1 MPGTKH
7 RAVPGQTPGSFFAL
21 LFRYNKGM
29 TSQTRSATVSRN
41 TKETQISLT
50 LNLDGT
56 GKSDIATG
64 LGFFDHMLTLFAAHS
79 LIDLTLRC
87 DGDLHVD
94 GHHTVED
101 TGIALGQAFA
111 EALGDKTGLRRYGH
125 FTLPMDETLATVAVD
140 FSGRACLVYKVEFPT
155 AQVGQFD
162 TELVQAFWQGFT
174 HTAKCTLHLLLQYG
188 TNGHHIAE
196 SLFKAA
202 ARAFRMAIEIDPR
215 QQSIPSTKGML

>member
-1 MPGTKH
+1 
-7 RAVPGQTPGSFFAL
+7 
-21 LFRYNKGM
+21 M
-29 TSQTRSATVSRN
+29 TLAPRIATVSRD

-56 GKSDIATG
+56 GTSDIATG
-64 LGFFDHMLTLFAAHS
+64 LGFFDHMLTLFSAHS
-79 LIDLTLRC
+79 LIDLTLHC
-87 DGDLHVD
+87 SGDLHVD

-101 TGIALGQAFA
+101 TGIVLGQAFA
-111 EALGDKTGLRRYGH
+111 EALGDKTGLRRFGH

-140 FSGRACLVYKVEFPT
+140 FSGRACLVYHVDFQVP
-155 AQVGQFD
+155 QVGHFD
-162 TELVQAFWQGFT
+162 TELVHEFWQGFAQA
-174 HTAKCTLHLLLQYG
+174 AKCTLHLTLHYG

-202 ARAFRMAIEIDPR
+202 ARAMRMAVEIDPR

>member
-1 MPGTKH
+1 MIY
-7 RAVPGQTPGSFFAL
+7 A
-21 LFRYNKGM
+21 
-29 TSQTRSATVSRN
+29 TRTATVSRN

-56 GKSDIATG
+56 GRSKIVTG
-64 LGFFDHMLTLFAAHS
+64 LGFFDHMLTLFSAHS
-79 LIDLTLRC
+79 LVDLTLQC

-125 FTLPMDETLATVAVD
+125 FILPMDETLATAAVD
-140 FSGRACLVYKVEFPT
+140 FCGRACLVYNVEFQS

-162 TELVQAFWQGFT
+162 TELVHEFWQGFANA
-174 HTAKCTLHLLLQYG
+174 AKCTLHLILHYG
-188 TNGHHIAE
+188 MNGHHVAE
-196 SLFKAA
+196 SLFKAS
-202 ARAFRMAIEIDPR
+202 ARAIRMATEIDPR
-215 QQSIPSTKGML
+215 QQDIPSTKGTL

>member
-1 MPGTKH
+1 
-7 RAVPGQTPGSFFAL
+7 
-21 LFRYNKGM
+21 M
-29 TSQTRSATVSRN
+29 TTLKRTATVSRN

-56 GKSDIATG
+56 GTSEIATG
-64 LGFFDHMLTLFAAHS
+64 LGFFDHMLTLFSAHS
-79 LIDLTLRC
+79 LIDLTLHC

-111 EALGDKTGLRRYGH
+111 ESLGDKTGLRRYGH
-125 FTLPMDETLATVAVD
+125 FTLPMDETLASVAID
-140 FSGRACLVYKVEFPT
+140 FCGRACLVYNVEFQS

-162 TELVQAFWQGFT
+162 TELVHEFWQGFVNA
-174 HTAKCTLHLLLQYG
+174 AKCTLHLTLHYG

-202 ARAFRMAIEIDPR
+202 ARAIRMATEIDPR

>member
-1 MPGTKH
+1 
-7 RAVPGQTPGSFFAL
+7 
-21 LFRYNKGM
+21 M
-29 TSQTRSATVSRN
+29 TLAQRTATVSRN
-41 TKETQISLT
+41 TKETQISLS

-56 GKSDIATG
+56 GKSEIATG
-64 LGFFDHMLTLFAAHS
+64 LGFFDHMLTLFSAHS
-79 LIDLTLRC
+79 LIDLTVQC
-87 DGDLHVD
+87 NGDLHVD

-140 FSGRACLVYKVEFPT
+140 FSGRACLVYNVEFQS
-155 AQVGQFD
+155 AQVGQLD
-162 TELVQAFWQGFT
+162 TELVHEFWQGFANA
-174 HTAKCTLHLLLQYG
+174 AKCTLHLTLHYG
-188 TNGHHIAE
+188 TNGHHVAE

-202 ARAFRMAIEIDPR
+202 ARAIRDAIEIDPR